1 MRNNIFIMSIRHS
14 ESLGNYA
21 NIKLPANLKRKS
33 CWNPVL
39 YTMPDGEIW
48 LFYKVGSTV

>member
-1 MRNNIFIMSIRHS
+1 MY
-14 ESLGNYA
+14 ESYEELMER
-21 NIKLPANLKRKS
+21 LPANLKRKS

-48 LFYKVGSTV
+48 LFYKVGSTVGDWTG